1 MDSISKC
8 QKESKKTDKHL
19 EEHVLKLGIRKDV
32 VGIIQEV

>member
-8 QKESKKTDKHL
+8 QKKSKKIDKHL

-32 VGIIQEV
+32 LRIIQEV